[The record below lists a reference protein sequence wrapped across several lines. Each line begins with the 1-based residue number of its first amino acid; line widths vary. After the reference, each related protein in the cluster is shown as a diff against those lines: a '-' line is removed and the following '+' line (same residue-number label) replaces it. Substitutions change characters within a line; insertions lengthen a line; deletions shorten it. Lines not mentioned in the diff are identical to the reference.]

1 MFSPP
6 QKNGN
11 FIIGGI
17 LKDWPQSPVAR
28 SHTPL
33 QHRLNTQTHEK
44 AVTFSEASTLYMFP
58 EDPKYKQ
65 IKSYTRAEQE
75 ELAKEALSRGELI
88 RRIISSIP
96 GSSNFDAI
104 KQLLEAKIVLEEDVL
119 GLEVTFLSR
128 AEAHLLKEYLAH
140 SIH

>member
-17 LKDWPQSPVAR
+17 LEDWPQSPVAR

-33 QHRLNTQTHEK
+33 QHRLHTQTHEK

-58 EDPKYKQ
+58 EDPKYEQ

-128 AEAHLLKEYLAH
+128 AEAHLLKEYLTH